1 MWLQICDFWYNYIG
15 DSMILMTGEQFI
27 QDIKDE
33 LKTEIK
39 GYMIKPCI
47 AVIQIGESSTN
58 MLSIQQQIKSCN
70 ETGVYLKHIQFSED
84 TKEIEVINKIVELNN
99 DDYVNGIAL
108 ALPLPEKYNQEKLI
122 NYIARNKDVNGLT
135 DLNVG
140 KLWNNKKTFIPC
152 IPNAIIQ
159 LLDFYKVSIEG
170 KNTLVV
176 GNDSL
181 LGKPIT
187 QLLLQ
192 KEATVTVC
200 NEKSEDIKNYVRS
213 ADIIICC
220 SNQNDVFDSKLIK
233 DAAIVVVAKNINIE
247 KELCNNKDLEIIKN
261 KCSFFATLEDG
272 IMSLAIL
279 LQLKNVVE
287 AYRKMNIEK

>member
-1 MWLQICDFWYNYIG
+1 
-15 DSMILMTGEQFI
+15 MILMTGEQFI
-27 QDIKDE
+27 QDTKDE
-33 LKTEIK
+33 LKAEIK
-39 GYMIKPCI
+39 GYMIKPCL
-47 AVIQIGESSTN
+47 AVIQIGDSSN
-58 MLSIQQQIKSCN
+58 GILSIQQQIKSCN
-70 ETGVYLKHIQFSED
+70 ETGVYLKHIQFSEE

-152 IPNAIIQ
+152 IPNAVIQ
-159 LLDFYKVSIEG
+159 ILDLYNVVLEG
-170 KNTLVV
+170 KNALII
-176 GNDSL
+176 GKNAL
-181 LGKPIT
+181 LGKPMAE
-187 QLLLQ
+187 LLLE
-192 KEATVTVC
+192 KDATVTVC
-200 NEKSEDIKNYVRS
+200 HEKTEDIKKYVKD

-220 SNQNDVFDSKLIK
+220 SEQKDIFDSSIIK
-233 DAAIVVVAKNINIE
+233 DGAVIIVANNINFE
-247 KELCNNKDLEIIKN
+247 KEICDSKDLEIIKK
-261 KCSFFATLEDG
+261 KCSFFVTLEDG
-272 IMSLAIL
+272 IMSAAIL